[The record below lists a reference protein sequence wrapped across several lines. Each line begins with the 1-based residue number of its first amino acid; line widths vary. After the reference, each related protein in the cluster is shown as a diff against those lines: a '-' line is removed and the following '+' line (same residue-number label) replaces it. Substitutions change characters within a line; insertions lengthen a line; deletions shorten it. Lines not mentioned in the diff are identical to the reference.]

1 MASTSDPI
9 LPPEVIDIIIDNLH
23 NHPRTLRACG
33 LVSRNWLGGSRHH
46 LFGRGI
52 YLAARDLET
61 FSSLLQSPYNTLS
74 FHLRS
79 IRVTGFQYGELTQLW
94 SLLPTFAHL
103 RSIHIHG
110 NPIRFDSDI
119 IMGTHKLASVR
130 FVALLHAVFP
140 SYDGL
145 NTFLLRFPLLTTLE
159 LDRAVFSHGA
169 AAEITPSHFT
179 FQLEALKIT
188 LTPGLMAWLRWTGFS
203 LGAQSVELDFE
214 SVESGVSEYFNALGT
229 RLQTLS
235 LKFRNPAQLAIFSE
249 HPRLGQNTSLRSI
262 RIRHAF
268 YILGETH
275 VGVPPSLGRLLRQLE
290 SSGIEELAFDA
301 TLVHPGLNWSYSPP
315 QEVAT
320 ILDGVGTNFARLQKI
335 NFYGPWDRIEDI
347 LGQQFKSIILT
358 LLPIQSA
365 RGIVRVV
372 PHTFT

>member
-1 MASTSDPI
+1 MASASEPI
-9 LPPEVIDIIIDNLH
+9 LPPEIIDIIIDNLH

-61 FSSLLQSPYNTLS
+61 FRSLVQSPCNTLS

-79 IRVTGFQYGELTQLW
+79 IRVAGFQYGELTQLW
-94 SLLPTFAHL
+94 SLLPNFTQL

-110 NPIRFDSDI
+110 NPIRFDSDVV
-119 IMGTHKLASVR
+119 GAHKLASVR
-130 FVALLHAVFP
+130 SVALSRAIFTA
-140 SYDGL
+140 YDGL
-145 NTFLLRFPLLTTLE
+145 NRFLLRFPFLTALE
-159 LDRAVFSHGA
+159 VDRAGFSQGA
-169 AAEITPSHFT
+169 DTEITPLHFT
-179 FQLEALKIT
+179 FKLETLKIT
-188 LTPGLMAWLRWTGFS
+188 VTPALMAWLRWTGFS
-203 LGAQSVELDFE
+203 LGAQSVVLDFE
-214 SVESGVSEYFNALGT
+214 SVEPGVSEYFIALGT
-229 RLQTLS
+229 QLQTLS

-249 HPRLGQNTSLRSI
+249 HPRLGTNTSLRSI

-275 VGVPPSLGRLLRQLE
+275 VGVPPSLARLLRQVE
-290 SSGIEELAFDA
+290 SSAIEELAFDA

-365 RGIVRVV
+365 RGIIRVV
-372 PHTFT
+372 PNTFT